1 MPALSPVYTILMH
14 FLLKILNNLLYTL
27 ISLIAVHYLIKEETI
42 PSVAVRIS
50 RRLKSD
56 KKIVVSDG
64 PSWRPLVSL
73 LFLVLLVPEKTST
86 SFFRGQCFSP
96 VGPDKL
102 LLTAS
107 SVHVFSPVGPDKLI
121 LTVVKCPCFSHV
133 GSDKLI
139 LTVAKGSCF

>member
-73 LFLVLLVPEKTST
+73 LFLVLLVLEKTST
-86 SFFRGQCFSP
+86 SFSRG
-96 VGPDKL
+96 
-102 LLTAS
+102 
-107 SVHVFSPVGPDKLI
+107 
-121 LTVVKCPCFSHV
+121 
-133 GSDKLI
+133 
-139 LTVAKGSCF
+139 KGF

>member
-56 KKIVVSDG
+56 KK
-64 PSWRPLVSL
+64 L
-73 LFLVLLVPEKTST
+73 LCLMALHGDHLSRFY
-86 SFFRGQCFSP
+86 F
-96 VGPDKL
+96 
-102 LLTAS
+102 
-107 SVHVFSPVGPDKLI
+107 
-121 LTVVKCPCFSHV
+121 
-133 GSDKLI
+133 
-139 LTVAKGSCF
+139 

>member
-1 MPALSPVYTILMH
+1 MFVSVSSITLNLMLQPPFDACIKSCVH
-14 FLLKILNNLLYTL
+14 HPDAFLTENNLVYTL

-86 SFFRGQCFSP
+86 SFFRGQCF
-96 VGPDKL
+96 
-102 LLTAS
+102 
-107 SVHVFSPVGPDKLI
+107 
-121 LTVVKCPCFSHV
+121 
-133 GSDKLI
+133 
-139 LTVAKGSCF
+139 